1 MSELLEERPTYGVVN
16 DDQTAEWCMEQIRN
30 ANEEKKR
37 WKDFYAE
44 RYQSV
49 CDTCDRT
56 IADMEAALRF
66 YFDTVPHK
74 VTKTQENYALPSGKL
89 VIKQQEPEY
98 TRDDATIIQWLEEN
112 GGQKY
117 IKIKKEL
124 DWSSLKG
131 TLTIMGETVADE
143 EGNILPGINPTEVC
157 GMSPVS
163 VGHADGLVL
172 RFADDSWVQLRPSRT
187 EPLVRARAESHDE
200 VLAEELGEQA
210 CRAALARLPGR
221 VRVS

>member
-1 MSELLEERPTYGVVN
+1 MSELREEIPNYGVVN

-49 CDTCDRT
+49 CETCDRT
-56 IADMEAALRF
+56 IAEMEASLRF
-66 YFDTVPHK
+66 YFETVPHK

-98 TRDDATIIQWLEEN
+98 TRDDEAIIKWLEANKGE
-112 GGQKY
+112 KY
-117 IKIKKEL
+117 VKIKKEL
-124 DWSSLKG
+124 DWSRLKS

-143 EGNILPGINPTEVC
+143 NGQIIPGITATERYPIFKV
-157 GMSPVS
+157 
-163 VGHADGLVL
+163 
-172 RFADDSWVQLRPSRT
+172 
-187 EPLVRARAESHDE
+187 
-200 VLAEELGEQA
+200 ELKKEG
-210 CRAALARLPGR
+210 
-221 VRVS
+221 